1 MTPLQPDTFTLEQVR
16 AVLEAMRAAVI
27 ITDAAG
33 NFRVFNAA
41 AERIMG
47 IGPKEVGPEEWA
59 DTYGVFHPDRVTPY
73 AVHEYPLI
81 RALKGDVVDN
91 EEMFIR
97 NHSVPAGVPI
107 SVSAAPLRD
116 ESGTIV
122 GGVATIY
129 DISPVKHAEGRL
141 DHLGRQLVVAQKL
154 EAVGR
159 LAGGVA
165 HDFNNQLSV
174 ILSFTQMA
182 LDQLPDDST
191 AAADLQAVIQA
202 ANRAAILTRQL
213 LAMSRRSV
221 STPRVVVADE
231 LVAEVEKILRRVIGE
246 DVKLHLK
253 LDSNQ
258 ACIQIDPTQFE
269 QILMNLVVNARDAM
283 PSGGAITVTSE
294 VSELDQT
301 YAANHQDVKP
311 GPYYCLTVTDTG
323 HGMDAATLSRLYE
336 PFFTTKPEGKGTGLG
351 LSIVHGLVKQA
362 NGVILVYSEPDDGTS
377 FKLYFP
383 CLDAQATRTVQ
394 QPGEV
399 SVDGRGRT
407 VLLVEDETQVR
418 AVASRILRREG
429 FTVLEASNAQEA
441 REIAIATDRPIEV
454 LLSDVVMPGVSGPE
468 LAVQLTRMIPGMRV
482 VLMSGYPAEALLE
495 RKTALAKARLISKPF
510 SPAELLRAVA
520 AVLAPRQDTG
530 SVDKSLGH
538 VLVVD
543 DEESVRKLVRRMLEG
558 GGFSVTDTGSV
569 QGGLDHF
576 TDHPVDVVVSDIHLP
591 DGQGLDLLKKIRQ
604 RDMDVPVILMT
615 GAPDLEMATE
625 AIRYGAFRFVSK
637 PVPRDELLQMVQ
649 YAVRMGRLSRL
660 KREAL
665 NLTGKDHKRLRDTA
679 GLEISFDT
687 AIQRLWVEFQ
697 PIVRAGERSAYA
709 YEVLVRNDEPTL
721 RSPVDLLRT
730 ASELNRT
737 KELGRLIR
745 RKASEA
751 IRQAP
756 PGALLF
762 VNLVAQDLEDSHLFD
777 PDAPLS
783 RIAERVVLE
792 LTEREAL
799 EPGQELEAK
808 ISALRDLGFRI
819 AVDDL
824 GAGYSGLATF
834 AQLSPEIVK
843 LDMSLVRDI
852 DSNLAKRKT
861 VTAMIELCQ
870 GLGIKVVA
878 EGIETSAE
886 RDCLTRLGCD
896 FLQGYFFSRPS
907 KEFVTELG

>member
-1 MTPLQPDTFTLEQVR
+1 
-16 AVLEAMRAAVI
+16 MRAGVI
-27 ITDAAG
+27 ITDSDG
-33 NFRVFNAA
+33 KFRVFNAA

-47 IGPKEVGPEEWA
+47 IGAKDVGPDQWA
-59 DTYGVFHPDRVTPY
+59 DTYGVFHPDRTTPY
-73 AVHEYPLI
+73 VVHEYPLM
-81 RALKGDVVDN
+81 RALQGAVVDN

-97 NHSVPAGVPI
+97 NHSVPTGIPI
-107 SVSAAPLRD
+107 SVSAAPIHD
-116 ESGTIV
+116 QDGAII

-129 DISPVKHAEGRL
+129 DISPVKHVEGRL
-141 DHLGRQLVVAQKL
+141 DEVGRQLVLAQKL

-159 LAGGVA
+159 LASGVA

-182 LDQLPDDST
+182 LDQVPEDSE
-191 AAADLQAVIQA
+191 AAADLRSVVQA
-202 ANRAAILTRQL
+202 ANRAATLTRQL

-231 LVAEVEKILRRVIGE
+231 VVSEVEKVLRRIIGE
-246 DVKLHLK
+246 DVKLHVK

-258 ACIQIDPTQFE
+258 ACVSMDPTQFE

-283 PSGGAITVTSE
+283 PSGGLITITSE
-294 VSELDQT
+294 IAELDQT
-301 YAANHQDVKP
+301 YAAGHHEVKP

-323 HGMDAATLSRLYE
+323 HGMDAETLSRLYE
-336 PFFTTKPEGKGTGLG
+336 PFFTTKPEGRGTGLG
-351 LSIVHGLVKQA
+351 MAIVHGLVKQS
-362 NGVILVYSEPDDGTS
+362 NGVILVYSEPGEGTS

-383 CLDAQATRTVQ
+383 CLDAEATRTIQ
-394 QPGEV
+394 KPGEV

-407 VLLVEDETQVR
+407 VLLVEDDAQVR
-418 AVASRILRREG
+418 AVASRILKREG
-429 FTVLEASNAQEA
+429 FEVLEASNAQEA
-441 REIAIATDRPIEV
+441 REIGIAADRPIEV

-468 LAVQLTRMIPGMRV
+468 LAVQLSRMIPGMRV
-482 VLMSGYPAEALLE
+482 VLMSGYPAEALLN
-495 RKTALAKARLISKPF
+495 RKTDLAKAKLISKPF

-543 DEESVRKLVRRMLEG
+543 DDESVRKLVRRMMETRG
-558 GGFSVTDTGSV
+558 YTVVDAESV
-569 QGGLDHF
+569 QAGMDQF
-576 TDHPVDVVVSDIHLP
+576 TDGPVDVVVSDINLP
-591 DGQGLDLLKKIRQ
+591 DGQGLDLLKQIRQ

-625 AIRYGAFRFVSK
+625 AIRYGAFRFVAK
-637 PVPRDELLQMVQ
+637 PIPQDELLQMVS

-665 NLTGKDHKRLRDTA
+665 NLTGKDGKRPRDPA
-679 GLEISFDT
+679 GLEICFEAALD
-687 AIQRLWVEFQ
+687 RLWVEFQ
-697 PIVRAGERSAYA
+697 PIMRTGEHTAYA
-709 YEVLVRNDEPTL
+709 YEVLARNDEPTL
-721 RSPVDLLRT
+721 RSPAALFAAAR
-730 ASELNRT
+730 ELDRL

-745 RKASEA
+745 RKAAEA
-751 IRQAP
+751 IGNAP

-762 VNLVAQDLEDSHLFD
+762 VNLVAQDLDDSHLFD

-808 ISALRDLGFRI
+808 IHALRQLGFRI

-852 DSNLAKRKT
+852 DKNLAKRKT

-886 RDCLTRLGCD
+886 RECLMRLGCD